1 MERGKRIHMKGD
13 IIITDPCYVIKDDL
27 WGRFLNDVPTP
38 PGNISTISWWHEFK
52 EGLVADTLYG
62 DWGCTLFKVKDIDS
76 AIEAL
81 KNESDYEDSEAVGK
95 FCADAGMVCVF
106 YLNDCLTHN
115 KEEVEELL
123 TKNWCATVIKDFDGD
138 IYILDM
144 DHEYEYKGKK
154 YEDTDRHLIFE
165 NNNGDKYISCQ
176 TSL

>member
-1 MERGKRIHMKGD
+1 MERGERIHMKGD

-27 WGRFLNDVPTP
+27 WDRFLKEVLCD
-38 PGNISTISWWHEFK
+38 NISTIRRWREFK
-52 EGLVADTLYG
+52 EGLVANTLYG

-81 KNESDYEDSEAVGK
+81 KNETNYEDSEAVGK

-106 YLNDCLTHN
+106 YLNDCLNHN
-115 KEEVEELL
+115 KKEVEDLL

-138 IYILDM
+138 IYVLDM
-144 DHEYEYKGKK
+144 DHEYEYKGVK
-154 YEDTDRHLIFE
+154 YKDTARHLIFE
-165 NNNGDKYISCQ
+165 NSNGDKYISCQ